1 MRRIIVRSRRPDAAP
16 ASNAVVKSFVTASED
31 RGARVIKSSSKRGQ
45 HVIYLTDADARFLAA
60 SRPDLVVEEDKPL
73 ELFRMPGL
81 PPIFP
86 NVADDVWEFKVQS
99 AEGEPIPDCTIFAI
113 GNHQGFKANTDEQ
126 GQAILQIHAGLIDR
140 LIVSPSHGFW
150 SRVLEPP
157 TEKNAKVEATLTSL
171 DPVAA
176 SAWVYRLLGIDMA
189 QAGVSGRGVT
199 VAVVDSGIAPVEGI
213 EVAGGLNTLDDK
225 DPADWSVDEKGH
237 GTHCAG
243 ILAANGKTSNNSFRG
258 IAPGVCLYSLKVFP
272 GGFVSDLVE
281 AIDWCREQMVDLV
294 NLSLGSPTW
303 SPSLALAIE
312 EACEAGVVMVAAGGN
327 HATRLAFPAS
337 HPDVIAVGAVGRTG
351 SFPSDSAHSLKI
363 GPFWDW
369 WQGLFSAN
377 FTNFGPEVNICTP
390 GVAIPSCVPKGYA
403 AWDGTSMACPLVT
416 GMLALLLDQFP
427 TLRMSNRSQIDTL
440 RYLLESAAV
449 DMGMPRAIQGW
460 GLPTMLRLQ
469 SAAENLLGR

>member
-16 ASNAVVKSFVTASED
+16 ASNAVIKSFVTATED

-45 HVIYLTDADARFLAA
+45 HVLYLSDSDARVLAA

-86 NVADDVWEFKVQS
+86 NVADDIWKLKVQS
-99 AEGEPIPDCTIFAI
+99 AEGEPIQNCTIFAI

-126 GQAILQIHAGLIDR
+126 GQATLQVHAGLIDR

-157 TEKNAKVEATLTSL
+157 VEKNASVEVTLTAL

-176 SAWVYRLLGIDMA
+176 FAWIFRLLGIDMA
-189 QAGVSGRGVT
+189 QAGVSGHGVT

-213 EVAGGLNTLDDK
+213 DVAGGLNTLDDN
-225 DPADWSVDEKGH
+225 DPANWNVDEKGH

-243 ILAANGKTSNNSFRG
+243 ILAAHGETSNNSFRG
-258 IAPGVCLYSLKVFP
+258 IAPGVSLYSLKVFP
-272 GGFVSDLVE
+272 GGFISDLVE
-281 AIDWCREQMVDLV
+281 AIDWCREQRVDLV

-303 SPSLALAIE
+303 SQSLAIAIE
-312 EACEAGVVMVAAGGN
+312 EACEAGVVMVAACGN
-327 HATRLAFPAS
+327 NATKIAFPAS
-337 HPDVIAVGAVGRTG
+337 HPDVIAVGAVGRAG
-351 SFPSDSAHSLKI
+351 SFPKDSAHSLKI
-363 GPFWDW
+363 GSFWDW
-369 WQGLFSAN
+369 WQGLFGAN
-377 FTNFGPEVNICTP
+377 FTNFGPEVDICMP
-390 GVAIPSCVPKGYA
+390 GVAIPSRVPAGYA

-416 GMLALLLDQFP
+416 GMLALLLNHFP
-427 TLRMSNRSQIDTL
+427 TLRKSNRSLSDTL
-440 RYLLESAAV
+440 RWLLQSSAV

-469 SAAENLLGR
+469 SAAQNLLGR